1 MFYGQFGEEKFIN
14 TIFPDK
20 TDGICIEVGA
30 YDGISLSN
38 TLHYEQKGWR
48 VLCIEPIQEAFQK
61 CKQIRKE
68 CYQCCVGEND
78 SDDIDFTIF
87 HLNDNLCSI
96 SSLVPDERLIE
107 SHKHLITNVSHT
119 KVKVRSLTSLLDEL
133 NFPLNIDFISI
144 GALTHSAKAVD
155 IGLDIL

>member
-68 CYQCCVGEND
+68 CYQCCVGE
-78 SDDIDFTIF
+78 
-87 HLNDNLCSI
+87 
-96 SSLVPDERLIE
+96 
-107 SHKHLITNVSHT
+107 K
-119 KVKVRSLTSLLDEL
+119 
-133 NFPLNIDFISI
+133 
-144 GALTHSAKAVD
+144 
-155 IGLDIL
+155 